1 MPPFNGRQIQQQLRA
16 FLVFIQLQ
24 IIMYFHFLRQAQQPP
39 PPPPAPIQR
48 PRRRHNMWV
57 RPWLLQREERGAYH
71 NIMADL
77 YATDIPGFTNY
88 MRMTPEFFEMMKTR
102 LEPRLARQATNY
114 RAPISVG
121 EKLALTIRYLATGES
136 YTSLSCQFRVGRST
150 ISKFLPEV
158 CRAIQDEFT
167 REYLKCPTTPDEWKE
182 LEREFRI
189 RWNVPHALGALD
201 GKHVALKKPKN
212 SGALYHNYKGF
223 FSIVMLALVDGE
235 YKFRWVDVGTE
246 GSCSDAQ
253 IFNASQLKRRIEDG
267 RIGFPDPAPITQGGR
282 DVPYFILADDAF
294 ALKTWLMKPY
304 GRRLLTREE
313 RIANYRISRGR
324 RVVENAF
331 GILVSRFRVMRTTIE
346 LPPETVREMVMTC
359 VVLHNILRSQY
370 QGQPA
375 GQQPGGDDD
384 DDDVPGD
391 CGLIGG
397 AAGGGQDRNP
407 AREAKRQRDYL
418 KDYFNNEGAV
428 AWQDGRI

>member
-1 MPPFNGRQIQQQLRA
+1 MPPFNERQLQQQLTG
-16 FLVFIQLQ
+16 FLVSIQLH
-24 IIMYFHFLRQAQQPP
+24 IMMYLLFLRRPQQPPPAPP
-39 PPPPAPIQR
+39 PPPPARQR
-48 PRRRHNMWV
+48 PGRRHNMWV

-71 NIMADL
+71 N
-77 YATDIPGFTNY
+77 
-88 MRMTPEFFEMMKTR
+88 MTPEFFEMINTR
-102 LEPRLARQATNY
+102 LEPHVARQATNY

-121 EKLALTIRYLATGES
+121 EKFALTIRYLATRES

-158 CRAIQDEFT
+158 CRVIQDEFT
-167 REYLKCPTTPDEWKE
+167 REYLRCPTTPDEWKE
-182 LEREFRI
+182 LDREFRI
-189 RWNVPHALGALD
+189 RWSVPHHALGALD

-223 FSIVMLALVDGE
+223 FSIVMLALVDGQ
-235 YKFRWVDVGTE
+235 YKFRWVDAGTA

-253 IFNASQLKRRIEDG
+253 IFNACQLKRRVEDG

-294 ALKTWLMKPY
+294 ALKSWLMKPY
-304 GRRLLTREE
+304 GRRMLTREE

-331 GILVSRFRVMRTTIE
+331 GILVSRFRVMLTTIE
-346 LPPETVREMVMTC
+346 LPPETVRDVVMTC

-370 QGQPA
+370 QGQNG
-375 GQQPGGDDD
+375 GQEPGDDE
-384 DDDVPGD
+384 DDVPGD
-391 CGLIGG
+391 CRLIGG
-397 AAGGGQDRNP
+397 APGGGPDRNP

>member
-1 MPPFNGRQIQQQLRA
+1 
-16 FLVFIQLQ
+16 
-24 IIMYFHFLRQAQQPP
+24 MYFLFLCQPQQPPPAP
-39 PPPPAPIQR
+39 PPPPAIQR

-77 YATDIPGFTNY
+77 YATDISGFTNY
-88 MRMTPEFFEMMKTR
+88 MTMAPEFFEMIKTR

-114 RAPISVG
+114 RAPLSVG

-201 GKHVALKKPKN
+201 GKHVALKKPN
-212 SGALYHNYKGF
+212 NTGALYHNYKGF
-223 FSIVMLALVDGE
+223 FSIVMLALVDGQ
-235 YKFRWVDVGTE
+235 YKFRWVDAGTA

-253 IFNASQLKRRIEDG
+253 IFNASQLKRKIEDG

-304 GRRLLTREE
+304 GRRMLTREE

-324 RVVENAF
+324 
-331 GILVSRFRVMRTTIE
+331 ISRGERFWHPDFKIQSDEDHR
-346 LPPETVREMVMTC
+346 
-359 VVLHNILRSQY
+359 
-370 QGQPA
+370 
-375 GQQPGGDDD
+375 
-384 DDDVPGD
+384 
-391 CGLIGG
+391 
-397 AAGGGQDRNP
+397 
-407 AREAKRQRDYL
+407 
-418 KDYFNNEGAV
+418 
-428 AWQDGRI
+428 